1 MLLPLCQ
8 LRQQSPRAS
17 RTSALPQSPS
27 PHLEPLYSALVPLP
41 KSLLNPHS
49 ASLTDALQGAQTQS
63 IWNVSISFTVA
74 AQCALAF
81 VTKNS
86 QLQTFLSVGI

>member
-27 PHLEPLYSALVPLP
+27 PHLELFILLW
-41 KSLLNPHS
+41 SLFRNPFS
-49 ASLTDALQGAQTQS
+49 IPTSLTDALQGAQTQS